1 MTAAAPTTE
10 TTQVN
15 RVWIRATPQAIWDAI
30 TKRDW
35 SDRYGYGGFPE
46 YPEGLKAGAPYRVLA
61 GTGMQ
66 AQGVSGPVVE
76 GELVEVDPPRRFSQ
90 TWRLI
95 MDEAT
100 AAEPFTRVSY
110 DIEPQDGGVTRLTVT
125 HELEGAPRT
134 AAMVSGA
141 HEEAGA
147 GGGWA
152 WVLSDLKTLLE
163 TGAPLA
169 G

>member
-1 MTAAAPTTE
+1 MG
-10 TTQVN
+10 
-15 RVWIRATPQAIWDAI
+15 R
-30 TKRDW
+30 
-35 SDRYGYGGFPE
+35 RYGYGGFPE

-66 AQGVSGPVVE
+66 EQGVTGPVVE

-141 HEEAGA
+141 HRRPAPAAAGPGSSA
-147 GGGWA
+147 TSRRCWRPA
-152 WVLSDLKTLLE
+152 LRSRAECRLACC
-163 TGAPLA
+163 GAPPGRRGRRGPHRRLH
-169 G
+169 